1 MKDETDNIIDIATV
15 ILCMILA
22 LLVGLTAYD
31 TIFNAP
37 EEVPIIIKGERNM
50 IHAEYLSSVSDLLY
64 VLNNDNYKIY
74 TK

>member
-1 MKDETDNIIDIATV
+1 MKDETDKIIDIATA
-15 ILCMILA
+15 ILCMILV

-37 EEVPIIIKGERNM
+37 EEVPIIIRGESNM

-64 VLNNDNYKIY
+64 VLSNNNYEIY